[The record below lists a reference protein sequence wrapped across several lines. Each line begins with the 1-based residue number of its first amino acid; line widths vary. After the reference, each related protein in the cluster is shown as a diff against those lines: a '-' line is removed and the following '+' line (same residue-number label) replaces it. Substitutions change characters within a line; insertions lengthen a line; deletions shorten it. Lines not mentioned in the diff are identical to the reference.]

1 MNTPSEKRASP
12 RTALDRV
19 VQFERTASEAEPPSE
34 GLSLGIGRD
43 IGPGGASLLT
53 DCPLRPGE
61 VLKLH
66 VPAETEPAEELLIS
80 EVTWTQPTRNGFRVG
95 LRFLA

>member
-1 MNTPSEKRASP
+1 MNSPWEKRASP

-19 VQFERTASEAEPPSE
+19 VQFERTASEAEPSGE

-53 DCPLRPGE
+53 DCPLRQGE

-66 VPAETEPAEELLIS
+66 VPAETEPVEELLIS
-80 EVTWTQPTRNGFRVG
+80 EVAWTQPTRNGYRVG